1 MHLTQKDTN
10 MLKGL
15 AMIFLLW
22 LHLFNTKDYVGLFE
36 PIIIIGQTPLVYYI
50 SLLSGCCVSIY
61 LFCSGYGLAMS
72 SKEGKLSFKH
82 NIKRIFKLLLNYW
95 IILILFVGLGILLK
109 DSRYPGS
116 IKEFLL
122 KFFLLSKSYNGAWWF
137 LQSYVLLVL
146 MSPVLVRFIKNH
158 NSKLIFLG
166 TGILYFLAFIVGI
179 RGNISI
185 DNELALMIYQMMLNL
200 SSCLFSFVL
209 GVIFVKE
216 NIIGKIYEVLKTGKR
231 RRVLGA
237 IGIIIIMII
246 NIIVEN
252 FIIDPITAVAV
263 IISFKLLEP
272 GKAIEKI
279 LVFFS
284 KHSTNIWL
292 THMFFYMIFFK
303 DWVFSPK
310 YPLLILGWLIVLC
323 VGTSYIINFIYNCV
337 LKIISSFT
345 CSVNK
350 VIANEY

>member
-1 MHLTQKDTN
+1 
-10 MLKGL
+10 
-15 AMIFLLW
+15 
-22 LHLFNTKDYVGLFE
+22 
-36 PIIIIGQTPLVYYI
+36 
-50 SLLSGCCVSIY
+50 
-61 LFCSGYGLAMS
+61 MS

-122 KFFLLSKSYNGAWWF
+122 NFFLLSKSYNGAWWF
-137 LQSYVLLVL
+137 LQIYVLLVL

-179 RGNISI
+179 RGNISV

-216 NIIGKIYEVLKTGKR
+216 NIIEKIYEVLKTGKR
-231 RRVLGA
+231 RRVIGA

-252 FIIDPITAVAV
+252 FVIDPITAVAV

-272 GKAIEKI
+272 GKTIKKYWYFPQKI
-279 LVFFS
+279 PLIFGLHTCFF
-284 KHSTNIWL
+284 T
-292 THMFFYMIFFK
+292 
-303 DWVFSPK
+303 
-310 YPLLILGWLIVLC
+310 
-323 VGTSYIINFIYNCV
+323 
-337 LKIISSFT
+337 
-345 CSVNK
+345 
-350 VIANEY
+350 

>member
-1 MHLTQKDTN
+1 M
-10 MLKGL
+10 
-15 AMIFLLW
+15 
-22 LHLFNTKDYVGLFE
+22 
-36 PIIIIGQTPLVYYI
+36 
-50 SLLSGCCVSIY
+50 
-61 LFCSGYGLAMS
+61 
-72 SKEGKLSFKH
+72 
-82 NIKRIFKLLLNYW
+82 
-95 IILILFVGLGILLK
+95 
-109 DSRYPGS
+109 
-116 IKEFLL
+116 
-122 KFFLLSKSYNGAWWF
+122 
-137 LQSYVLLVL
+137 
-146 MSPVLVRFIKNH
+146 
-158 NSKLIFLG
+158 
-166 TGILYFLAFIVGI
+166 YFLAFIVGI

-337 LKIISSFT
+337 FKIISSFT

-350 VIANEY
+350 VIAKEY